1 MEKDLRAERMEWVG
15 AIATLHGD
23 VSMGLSGR
31 GKLAKGGE
39 RRGRR
44 DQHFQTLSHNWAW
57 IGQ

>member
-44 DQHFQTLSHNWAW
+44 DQHFQTLSHNWA
-57 IGQ
+57 